1 MSKERLEDKLVKFR
15 QHLALGYVNMD
26 ILNQANEIHELVME
40 QAKRVQKL
48 ENIIYQDERQAVL
61 EGMYEQNKRYREAL
75 EFYADEGTYEVVET
89 IPPTDEYQQPIEPV
103 FKTVPII
110 YYDKGKEARKALEE

>member
-40 QAKRVQKL
+40 QAKRVQEL
-48 ENIIYQDERQAVL
+48 EDIIYQDERQAVL
-61 EGMYEQNKRYREAL
+61 EGTYEQNKRYREAL
-75 EFYADEGTYEVVET
+75 EFIGNHANESEMMDDVMYTELIKEV
-89 IPPTDEYQQPIEPV
+89 IE
-103 FKTVPII
+103 
-110 YYDKGKEARKALEE
+110 KALEE

>member
-40 QAKRVQKL
+40 QAKRVQEL
-48 ENIIYQDERQAVL
+48 EDIIYQDERQAVL

-75 EFYADEGTYEVVET
+75 ESILNNDQMYITNEE
-89 IPPTDEYQQPIEPV
+89 
-103 FKTVPII
+103 II
-110 YYDKGKEARKALEE
+110 LKALEESE

>member
-1 MSKERLEDKLVKFR
+1 MSRERLEDKLVKFR

-61 EGMYEQNKRYREAL
+61 EGMYEQNKRFREAL
-75 EFYADEGTYEVVET
+75 EFIGNHANESEMMDDVMYTELVKEV
-89 IPPTDEYQQPIEPV
+89 IE
-103 FKTVPII
+103 
-110 YYDKGKEARKALEE
+110 KALEE

>member
-1 MSKERLEDKLVKFR
+1 MSRERLEDKLVKFR

-75 EFYADEGTYEVVET
+75 ERIAYDDELLSN
-89 IPPTDEYQQPIEPV
+89 TDD
-103 FKTVPII
+103 II
-110 YYDKGKEARKALEE
+110 VAKEALEE

>member
-40 QAKRVQKL
+40 QAKRVQEL
-48 ENIIYQDERQAVL
+48 EDIIYQDERQAVL
-61 EGMYEQNKRYREAL
+61 EGMYEQNKRYRGAL
-75 EFYADEGTYEVVET
+75 DKTLWYARECQDRNILMNPYHVEN
-89 IPPTDEYQQPIEPV
+89 DIE
-103 FKTVPII
+103 KS
-110 YYDKGKEARKALEE
+110 LEESS